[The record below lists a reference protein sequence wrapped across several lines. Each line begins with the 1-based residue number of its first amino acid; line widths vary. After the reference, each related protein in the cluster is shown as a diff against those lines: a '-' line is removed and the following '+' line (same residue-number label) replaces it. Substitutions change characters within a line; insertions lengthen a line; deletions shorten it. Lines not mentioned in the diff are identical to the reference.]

1 MKNYVKILAVISI
14 CLLCACQKLER
25 EIENAE
31 ITSSKI
37 ESIIERTDTD
47 IMEITSPVIQSED
60 RNTFSYCLMLKE
72 QTILSRQDH
81 SVCSSMCYEM
91 PIILSFDEELQEYTT
106 SSDKN
111 PGVAAVNAIFEQK
124 CRNFFEDAAEFTALS
139 KELATHHAGEL
150 GKFYNELKTQVTQ
163 CDKSIFSV
171 CQIVHWCTYGLEN
184 WSISGLTFNLE
195 TGELLTLDAFLN
207 MDYATF
213 NNTILDFLF
222 DNIPNDWRTDTKKEF
237 YKSLF
242 KDFSDHEFFCADGSL
257 YIIFPAISNE
267 DDLIVQWSIVDSIPV
282 ECFYG
287 TFTHESNI

>member
-1 MKNYVKILAVISI
+1 
-14 CLLCACQKLER
+14 
-25 EIENAE
+25 
-31 ITSSKI
+31 
-37 ESIIERTDTD
+37 
-47 IMEITSPVIQSED
+47 
-60 RNTFSYCLMLKE
+60 
-72 QTILSRQDH
+72 
-81 SVCSSMCYEM
+81 
-91 PIILSFDEELQEYTT
+91 
-106 SSDKN
+106 
-111 PGVAAVNAIFEQK
+111 
-124 CRNFFEDAAEFTALS
+124 
-139 KELATHHAGEL
+139 
-150 GKFYNELKTQVTQ
+150 
-163 CDKSIFSV
+163 
-171 CQIVHWCTYGLEN
+171 
-184 WSISGLTFNLE
+184 
-195 TGELLTLDAFLN
+195 